1 MDSCNQIYSLR
12 QLSSTGSS
20 QVVCNS
26 PFHSAIRTATRQ
38 SKQTPPANTGSWY
51 RHTEIHPR
59 NSAAFQGQSPW
70 QGQEISAANVRQ
82 SCGCNNAVPSA
93 APHPP
98 NPLSAAAELE
108 EPGLFV
114 IPRSHTRCP
123 NDLTLSPPSATETAA
138 K

>member
-1 MDSCNQIYSLR
+1 MDLCDQIYSLR
-12 QLSSTGSS
+12 HLRNTGSS
-20 QVVCNS
+20 QVVRNS
-26 PFHSAIRTATRQ
+26 SFQHVISTATRQ
-38 SKQTPPANTGSWY
+38 SKQTPPTNSGFWY

-82 SCGCNNAVPSA
+82 SCSCNNALPSA

-98 NPLSAAAELE
+98 NPLSAAELE

-114 IPRSHTRCP
+114 IPRSRAHMLP
-123 NDLTLSPPSATETAA
+123 NLFNSFSALR
-138 K
+138 